1 LKKIPVASCILWA
14 SLFAF
19 ALFPVVEVL
28 RHDTAGV
35 ASSLMMPLLMGF
47 AMVIA
52 MFRGAM
58 NNPQKNM
65 VMIRD
70 STGAKSV
77 VLLLIGVTITLCI
90 TAYVGFVVASLWLL
104 FLGLFALGERSWW
117 YYLAAITGWLFTLEV
132 VFKLLLRVPLPEGMY
147 QLW

>member
-1 LKKIPVASCILWA
+1 
-14 SLFAF
+14 
-19 ALFPVVEVL
+19 
-28 RHDTAGV
+28 
-35 ASSLMMPLLMGF
+35 
-47 AMVIA
+47 